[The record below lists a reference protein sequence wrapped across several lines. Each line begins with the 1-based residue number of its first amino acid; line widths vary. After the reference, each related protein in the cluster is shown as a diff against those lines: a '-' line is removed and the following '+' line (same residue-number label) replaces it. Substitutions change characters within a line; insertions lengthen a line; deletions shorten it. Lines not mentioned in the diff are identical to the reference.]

1 MSTETEFDI
10 RFEAT
15 DMIDMTE
22 ITSEITSEIW
32 FEACTEHR
40 GEAVDGPCAVCGWLA
55 ADHTA
60 GLAEV
65 ITVART
71 ALDRPLRRAS

>member
-1 MSTETEFDI
+1 MTSTANRE
-10 RFEAT
+10 
-15 DMIDMTE
+15 IDE
-22 ITSEITSEIW
+22 NDENDAQVW

-40 GEAVDGPCAVCGWLA
+40 APDADAPCTRCGWLA

-65 ITVART
+65 IAVGGP
-71 ALDRPLRRAS
+71 ALAGALRRAS